1 MKRIY
6 ALLPVLLL
14 VSCSTSNFYQ
24 GRFKSPISIV
34 ASADE
39 EIVINATIDKYNS
52 NSEEIIDC
60 STSSKKDFSTVQNDI
75 SSFSIYSS
83 SVLSKK
89 EYKIDEAEPL
99 SQEYLKRIKNNTV
112 NSVNYDEDNIFP
124 ASIIPELILYYDDRY
139 LNDQDITSI
148 ESIISKA
155 DKLDKKFNLN
165 ISNSVVTCA
174 FLLAKENSL
183 SFTYDNDGKAIY
195 ETSLDDK
202 ESVSIVSYL
211 SNLFN
216 TNSDTCFDFINDV
229 FETSSDGE
237 TIAFIGSTAYYSD
250 LKKVHPHF
258 KAAKL
263 PSFIVSNKTYNMK
276 SLSYT
281 YGFYVNKNKTLEE
294 KESAMAL
301 ASLLIDEES
310 QLTRY
315 EKTGLIPVNKS
326 ALKNDRFTSKA
337 SDLDFA
343 IQELVEHSN
352 FIDEK
357 CIGERGYEVIRNIGV
372 HIRDNDVSDWSSFLK
387 TQMDILRGR
396 N

>member
-89 EYKIDEAEPL
+89 EYKINEAEPL
-99 SQEYLKRIKNNTV
+99 SQEYLKRIKDNTV

-195 ETSLDDK
+195 
-202 ESVSIVSYL
+202 
-211 SNLFN
+211 
-216 TNSDTCFDFINDV
+216 
-229 FETSSDGE
+229 ETSSDGE

>member
-14 VSCSTSNFYQ
+14 ASCSTSNFYQ

-60 STSSKKDFSTVQNDI
+60 STSSRKDFSTVQNDI

-165 ISNSVVTCA
+165 ISNSVITCA

-263 PSFIVSNKTYNMK
+263 HSFTVSNKTYNMK

-281 YGFYVNKNKTLEE
+281 YGFYINKNKTLEE

-372 HIRDNDVSDWSSFLK
+372 HIRDNDISDWSSFLK
-387 TQMDILRGR
+387 TQMDILRGH

>member
-89 EYKIDEAEPL
+89 EYKINEAEPL
-99 SQEYLKRIKNNTV
+99 SQEYLKRIKDNTV

-343 IQELVEHSN
+343 IQELVEHAN

-372 HIRDNDVSDWSSFLK
+372 HIRDNDISDWSSFLK

>member
-89 EYKIDEAEPL
+89 EYKINEAEPL
-99 SQEYLKRIKNNTV
+99 SQEYLKRIKDNTV

-124 ASIIPELILYYDDRY
+124 ASIIPELVLYYDDRY

-165 ISNSVVTCA
+165 ISVSVVTCA
-174 FLLAKENSL
+174 FLLAKDNSL

-216 TNSDTCFDFINDV
+216 TNSDTCFDFINDI
-229 FETSSDGE
+229 FEDSSDGN
-237 TIAFIGSTAYYSD
+237 TIAFIGSTAYYND
-250 LKKVHPHF
+250 LKKIHPHF

-301 ASLLIDEES
+301 ASLLIDKES

-372 HIRDNDVSDWSSFLK
+372 HIRDNDISDWSSFLK
-387 TQMDILRGR
+387 TQMDILRGH

>member
-14 VSCSTSNFYQ
+14 ASCSTSNFYQ

-52 NSEEIIDC
+52 NSKEIIDC
-60 STSSKKDFSTVQNDI
+60 STSSKKDFSAVQNDI

-89 EYKIDEAEPL
+89 EYKINETEPL
-99 SQEYLKRIKNNTV
+99 SQEYLKRIKDNTV

-124 ASIIPELILYYDDRY
+124 ASIIPTLVLYYDDRY

-165 ISNSVVTCA
+165 ISVSVVTCA
-174 FLLAKENSL
+174 FLLAKDNSL

-216 TNSDTCFDFINDV
+216 TNSDTCFDFINDI
-229 FETSSDGE
+229 FEDSSDGN

-250 LKKVHPHF
+250 LKKIHPHF

-263 PSFIVSNKTYNMK
+263 PSFIVSNKTYNMR

-315 EKTGLIPVNKS
+315 EKTGLIPINKS

-372 HIRDNDVSDWSSFLK
+372 HIRDNDISDWSSFLK
-387 TQMDILRGR
+387 TQMDILRGH